1 MFKKLSNKY
10 LLIFIA
16 ALGVVV
22 LLVNYLDSTK
32 SNRTFREELV
42 AIDSAAVTQILLYPK
57 ATEHAEVK
65 LEKIG
70 DLWQVMLANG
80 KKASVPIDRIQGLI
94 IELQKI
100 KPMRLAATKRSRWVD
115 FKTDS
120 SGTRVKVMEG
130 ENTTLD
136 IIIGRFDFDQ
146 QARSATSFVRLYDDS
161 SVYAVDGFLELSFNQ
176 GHDSFRDKAL
186 ISTSSSTILQVN
198 FVYPDSSYS
207 IVKNED
213 RWMLDDIELDSA
225 AVAGYLNT
233 LANTRGNQFIDD
245 ADPAFLTS
253 ATYSLRVE
261 TMDAGTITV
270 NAYVDSSRS
279 VVNSSQ
285 NPESYFDGNVNNL
298 VKTLFVGPSKFI
310 PDSKAL

>member
-1 MFKKLSNKY
+1 MFKKLSNKN
-10 LLIFIA
+10 LLIIIA
-16 ALGVVV
+16 VLGAIV
-22 LLVNYLDSTK
+22 LLVNYLDSSK

-42 AIDSAAVTQILLYPK
+42 SIDSAAVTQILLYPK

-70 DLWQVMLANG
+70 DSWQVNLPNG
-80 KKASVPIDRIQGLI
+80 KKASVPVDRIQGLI

-100 KPMRLAATKRSRWVD
+100 KPMRLAATKRSRWSD

-130 ENTTLD
+130 EQTTLD
-136 IIIGRFDFDQ
+136 IIIGRFDFNQ

-176 GHDSFRDKAL
+176 GHDSFRDKGL
-186 ISTSSSTILQVN
+186 IKTTASTIMQVN
-198 FVYPDSSYS
+198 FVYPDSAFS
-207 IVKNED
+207 IVKNGD
-213 RWMLDDIELDSA
+213 RWLLDTLELDST

-233 LANTRGNQFIDD
+233 LAYTNGNKFIDD
-245 ADPAFLTS
+245 PDPAFIGS
-253 ATYSLRVE
+253 ATYSLRIE
-261 TMDAGTITV
+261 TMDVGTITID
-270 NAYVDSSRS
+270 AYVDSSNS
-279 VVNSSQ
+279 IVNSSQ

-310 PDSKAL
+310 PDS